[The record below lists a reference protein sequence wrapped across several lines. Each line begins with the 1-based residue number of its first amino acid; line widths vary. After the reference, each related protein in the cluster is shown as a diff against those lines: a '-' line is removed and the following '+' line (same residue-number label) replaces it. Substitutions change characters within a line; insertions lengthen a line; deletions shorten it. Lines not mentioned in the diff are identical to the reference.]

1 MPDLDTRVRLAT
13 FAFLDERTRLYGEV
27 IPRDV
32 LVRGLDLDGR
42 RIPLVGPQ
50 GIFKPAVL
58 NFIPLSITT
67 SPPVPDRPRPYD
79 DAITEAGLLRYSYRG
94 TNPQHHEN
102 RGLRAAM
109 AARAPLVYFHGVVPG
124 LYVASWPVFIVADDP
139 AGLAFTVAVD
149 DKQFGRTVADA
160 IDDAEA
166 DIRRRYVTR
175 QTTQRVHQVVFR
187 QRVLQAYREH
197 CAICHLRHQEL
208 LDAAHILP
216 DGHPRGEPVV
226 QNGLALCKLRHAA
239 FDANILGIRP
249 DCRVDLRL
257 DILQEADGLML
268 KEGLQ
273 RFQDQRIWTPRAVVL
288 RPRPEFLEERYDMF
302 RRAS

>member
-1 MPDLDTRVRLAT
+1 
-13 FAFLDERTRLYGEV
+13 
-27 IPRDV
+27 
-32 LVRGLDLDGR
+32 
-42 RIPLVGPQ
+42 
-50 GIFKPAVL
+50 
-58 NFIPLSITT
+58 
-67 SPPVPDRPRPYD
+67 
-79 DAITEAGLLRYSYRG
+79 
-94 TNPQHHEN
+94 
-102 RGLRAAM
+102 M

-124 LYVASWPVFIVADDP
+124 LYVASWPVFIAADDP
-139 AGLAFTVAVD
+139 AGLAFNVAVD

-257 DILQEADGLML
+257 DILQEADGPML

-273 RFQDQRIWTPRAVVL
+273 RFQDQRIWTPHAVSL